1 MSEERHFPRFNCCD
15 DHVIILQQSSSYH
28 ASRESISSPM
38 RKRFAFATAI
48 VFAGLIIIPLNELI
62 LPSTAVA
69 LQQEINSNTS
79 SSQST
84 SSSSNPLSLRT
95 LFEQLQNSVVQITS
109 KPPTPQSPNTSTSG
123 SGFVYD
129 NQGHIVTNS
138 HVVGGAVEMDVTF
151 SDGNKYS
158 ANVIADDIYND
169 IAVLQISQ
177 NAGKPLKPLVLG
189 NSSEVG
195 VGDTVIAIGNPFGL
209 SDTMTTGIVSGI
221 DRSVPYGG
229 YLIPNAIQTDAPIN
243 PGNSGGPLLDTRG
256 EMIGMNTAILS
267 DTNVFSG
274 IGFAIPSNTI
284 TKIVPILI
292 EKGYYPHGTY
302 GTTIGAGQSGAN
314 VGGVDP
320 HSFCNTGVM
329 TPLCR

>member
-1 MSEERHFPRFNCCD
+1 
-15 DHVIILQQSSSYH
+15 
-28 ASRESISSPM
+28 M

-48 VFAGLIIIPLNELI
+48 VFAGLIIIPLNGLI
-62 LPSTAVA
+62 LPPTAVA

-79 SSQST
+79 PSQST
-84 SSSSNPLSLRT
+84 NSSSNPLSLRT
-95 LFEQLQNSVVQITS
+95 IFKQLENSVVQITS
-109 KPPTPQSPNTSTSG
+109 KPPNPQSPNTSTSG

-138 HVVGGAVEMDVTF
+138 HVVGGAMEMDATF
-151 SDGNKYS
+151 QDGNRYT
-158 ANVIADDIYND
+158 ANVIANDIYND
-169 IAVLQISQ
+169 IAVLQVSQ
-177 NAGKPLKPLVLG
+177 NASKPLKPLVLG
-189 NSSEVG
+189 NSSEAD

-229 YLIPNAIQTDAPIN
+229 FLIPNAIQTDAPIN

-267 DTNVFSG
+267 GTNAFSG

-302 GTTIGAGQSGAN
+302 GAMMGASSAGQSGAN

-320 HSFCNTGVM
+320 HLFCNTGVM
-329 TPLCR
+329 TPICR

>member
-1 MSEERHFPRFNCCD
+1 MDSPQHK
-15 DHVIILQQSSSYH
+15 
-28 ASRESISSPM
+28 PM
-38 RKRFAFATAI
+38 RKRFTFATAI
-48 VFAGLIIIPLNELI
+48 VFAGLIIIPLNGLI

-69 LQQEINSNTS
+69 LQQGINSDT

-84 SSSSNPLSLRT
+84 SSSSSSSSNPLSLRT
-95 LFEQLQNSVVQITS
+95 MFKQLENSVVQITS
-109 KPPTPQSPNTSTSG
+109 KQPNPQSPNTSTSG

-151 SDGNKYS
+151 PDGNKYT
-158 ANVIADDIYND
+158 ANVIADDINND

-177 NAGKPLKPLVLG
+177 NATKPLKPLVLG
-189 NSSEVG
+189 NSSDVG

-243 PGNSGGPLLDTRG
+243 PGNSGGPLLDTKG

-267 DTNVFSG
+267 GTNTFSG

-292 EKGYYPHGTY
+292 EKGYFPHGTY
-302 GTTIGAGQSGAN
+302 GAVMGADSAGQSGSN

-329 TPLCR
+329 TPICR

>member
-1 MSEERHFPRFNCCD
+1 
-15 DHVIILQQSSSYH
+15 L
-28 ASRESISSPM
+28 SPM

-48 VFAGLIIIPLNELI
+48 VFAGLIITPLNGLI
-62 LPSTAVA
+62 LPPKAVA
-69 LQQEINSNTS
+69 LQQEINSNAP

-84 SSSSNPLSLRT
+84 NSSFSNPLSLRT
-95 LFEQLQNSVVQITS
+95 MFKQLENSVVQITS
-109 KPPTPQSPNTSTSG
+109 KPPNPQSPNTSTSG

-151 SDGNKYS
+151 SDGNKYT

-177 NAGKPLKPLVLG
+177 NASKPLKPLVLG

-267 DTNVFSG
+267 DTNAFSG

-284 TKIVPILI
+284 TKIVPLLI

-302 GTTIGAGQSGAN
+302 DATMGAGSAGQSGPN
-314 VGGVDP
+314 VGGIDP
-320 HSFCNTGVM
+320 HLFCSTGVM
-329 TPLCR
+329 TPICK

>member
-1 MSEERHFPRFNCCD
+1 MF
-15 DHVIILQQSSSYH
+15 
-28 ASRESISSPM
+28 
-38 RKRFAFATAI
+38 K
-48 VFAGLIIIPLNELI
+48 
-62 LPSTAVA
+62 
-69 LQQEINSNTS
+69 
-79 SSQST
+79 
-84 SSSSNPLSLRT
+84 
-95 LFEQLQNSVVQITS
+95 QLQYSVIQIAS
-109 KPPTPQSPNTSTSG
+109 KPSNPQSPNTSTSG

-151 SDGNKYS
+151 PDGNKYTG
-158 ANVIADDIYND
+158 NVIANDVYHD

-177 NAGKPLKPLVLG
+177 NASKPLKPLVLG

-195 VGDTVIAIGNPFGL
+195 VGDMVIAIGNPFGL

-229 YLIPNAIQTDAPIN
+229 FLIPNAIQTDAPIN

-256 EMIGMNTAILS
+256 KMIGMNTAILS
-267 DTNVFSG
+267 GTNAFSG

-292 EKGYYPHGTY
+292 QKGYYPHGTY
-302 GTTIGAGQSGAN
+302 GAMMGAGSAGQSGAN
-314 VGGVDP
+314 FGGADP
-320 HSFCNTGVM
+320 HSFCNTGVK
-329 TPLCR
+329 TPICG